1 MSSFAMVMLE
11 EGVEV
16 ELPTDLTGII
26 AILDKEV
33 PNFSF
38 EGRGYLVTAGKATLG
53 SRWDLT
59 VKSVSHANRGINPA
73 PLGRIELEK
82 LDHEFVQLRFPARIE
97 EQSPEVQASDCD
109 PDGRYFGSF
118 IYQTLNALQRHK
130 LIDLPG
136 ILPKG

>member
-16 ELPTDLTGII
+16 ELPTDLTGVI

-53 SRWDLT
+53 YRWDLT
-59 VKSVSHANRGINPA
+59 VKSVSHANREIHPA

-82 LDHEFVQLRFPARIE
+82 LNDEFVQLRFPARNGE
-97 EQSPEVQASDCD
+97 ESPETQASD

-118 IYQTLNALQRHK
+118 IYQTLNALQRHR

-136 ILPKG
+136 VLPTT